1 MVKWAG
7 GPGKGPVNYGNGR
20 MSVPVPDLLIRPPR
34 VLGQRMQLCS
44 NTPERRAVIELSAGR
59 PEIRM
64 PADDSAVAGTVV
76 RTRSLEPLA
85 HAVGVVQGALGC

>member
-1 MVKWAG
+1 MG
-7 GPGKGPVNYGNGR
+7 RRTRQGPVNYGNGR

-44 NTPERRAVIELSAGR
+44 NTPERRAVIEFSAGR

-64 PADDSAVAGTVV
+64 PADDSAVAVV
-76 RTRSLEPLA
+76 CTRSLEPLA
-85 HAVGVVQGALGC
+85 HAIGVVQGALGC

>member
-1 MVKWAG
+1 
-7 GPGKGPVNYGNGR
+7 VNYGNGR

-64 PADDSAVAGTVV
+64 PADDSAAGTVV
-76 RTRSLEPLA
+76 RTRSLERLA
-85 HAVGVVQGALGC
+85 HAIGVVQGALGC

>member
-1 MVKWAG
+1 M
-7 GPGKGPVNYGNGR
+7 NYGNGR

-64 PADDSAVAGTVV
+64 PADDSAAGTVV
-76 RTRSLEPLA
+76 RTRSLERLA
-85 HAVGVVQGALGC
+85 PAIGVVQGALGC

>member
-1 MVKWAG
+1 M
-7 GPGKGPVNYGNGR
+7 NYGNGR

-64 PADDSAVAGTVV
+64 PADDSAAGTVV
-76 RTRSLEPLA
+76 RTRSLERLA
-85 HAVGVVQGALGC
+85 HAIGVVQGALGC

>member
-1 MVKWAG
+1 M
-7 GPGKGPVNYGNGR
+7 NYGNGR

-64 PADDSAVAGTVV
+64 PADDSAAGTLV
-76 RTRSLEPLA
+76 RTRSLERLA
-85 HAVGVVQGALGC
+85 HAIGVVQGALGC